1 MELGVIRV
9 MTSWKRKE
17 IARQLISM
25 EMMRLAPER
34 SRRRDDRAAGLPAIA
49 QRWGEGE
56 LVIGG
61 AWIVVSADRSPPCA
75 SGSPSAR
82 RPAGA

>member
-1 MELGVIRV
+1 
-9 MTSWKRKE
+9 MTTWKRKE
-17 IARQLISM
+17 IARQLISL
-25 EMMRLAPER
+25 EMMRFAPER
-34 SRRRDDRAAGLPAIA
+34 SRRRDDRAAGLPYVAR
-49 QRWGEGE
+49 RWGTGE

-61 AWIVVSADRSPPCA
+61 AWIVVTAVRSQPCA